1 MLKKTEAFAVRTT
14 LYSETSVIL
23 RAYTAEFGMQSYLI
37 QGVRKAKASI
47 TMAMLSPLSLL
58 QMEVYHKNNGG
69 LQKVKEMRPVLAP
82 HRSQSHPIAQLQA
95 SFASELILKT
105 IGEEE
110 PNPDLF
116 EFLKEEWLLLESFPD
131 DDWFGL
137 RFALSL
143 TYYLGFGIDWK
154 AYEPTTCLDLREGSF
169 IQEINL
175 LPWAADAQTT
185 ADLNDLMQRKSP
197 DRTHRKRILDALMEL
212 YHYHVPGFSS
222 PKSAGML
229 DLFD

>member
-1 MLKKTEAFAVRTT
+1 MLKKTEAFAIRTT

-23 RAYTAEFGMQSYLI
+23 RAFTAEFGMQSYLI
-37 QGVRKAKASI
+37 QGVRKAKASV
-47 TMAMLSPLSLL
+47 TMAMLSPFSLL

-69 LQKVKEMRPVLAP
+69 LQKVKEMRPIFAA
-82 HRSQSHPIAQLQA
+82 HRSQAHPIAQLQA
-95 SFASELILKT
+95 TFACELILKT
-105 IGEEE
+105 IAEEE

-154 AYEPTTCLDLREGSF
+154 AYEPNVCLDLREGSF
-169 IQEINL
+169 ISPVNV
-175 LPWAADAQTT
+175 LPWATDAQTT
-185 ADLNDLMQRKSP
+185 ADLFDLMQRKSP
-197 DRTHRKRILDALMEL
+197 SSSNRKRILDVVMEW
-212 YHYHVPGFSS
+212 YHYHVPGFSL
-222 PKSAGML
+222 PKSANLL